1 MLPFSFLGDEAG
13 GVMRKE
19 KEEKKC
25 PLKEGRHGANPCR
38 GRSAKEVKKRK
49 FLVKVFYRR

>member
-25 PLKEGRHGANPCR
+25 PLKEGRHGANPR
-38 GRSAKEVKKRK
+38 GGEA
-49 FLVKVFYRR
+49 LRR